1 MKRMVGCA
9 ALGLAF
15 CILLT
20 AAAGGDGGG
29 KQHKR
34 PYFLWGDWW
43 QLVVNIDPT
52 SPEFGQV
59 VEHGTG
65 VATHRGRVT
74 VDGGGLMNM
83 ATGVYTGSGVATDA
97 SGAETWWWVEDV
109 IGPTMVVHIDG
120 GTGRFEGAT
129 GELTNF
135 EITDA
140 QVEVQWPYQITTCE
154 LTATGWLTY

>member
-1 MKRMVGCA
+1 MKRMVGFSVLA
-9 ALGLAF
+9 VALCGL
-15 CILLT
+15 IPGT
-20 AAAGGDGGG
+20 AGAN
-29 KQHKR
+29 QHKR

-43 QLVVNIDPT
+43 QLVVNIDPN

-59 VEHGTG
+59 VEDGTG
-65 VATHRGRVT
+65 VATLRGRVT
-74 VDGGGLMNM
+74 VHAEGEMDMVTL
-83 ATGVYTGSGVATDA
+83 VYTASGVATDA

-140 QVEVQWPYQITTCE
+140 RVEVQWPYQITTCE
-154 LTATGWLTY
+154 LTATGWLIY